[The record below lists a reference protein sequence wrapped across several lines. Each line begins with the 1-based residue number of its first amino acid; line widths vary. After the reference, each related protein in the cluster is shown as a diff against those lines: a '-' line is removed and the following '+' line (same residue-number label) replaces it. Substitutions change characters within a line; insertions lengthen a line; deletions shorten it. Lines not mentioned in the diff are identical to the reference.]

1 MPGLIRLWRVTAL
14 TNSYARSPIR
24 VLERLI
30 QMLLSSILQM
40 FERWQEQPEAAA
52 HADVPAGVDKDTADK
67 IASKLDK
74 GKLEIGE
81 IPEASDPPSLESQPW
96 DILLESLY
104 LEELLRAVAKF
115 EKQDQSRFLD
125 VFE

>member
-1 MPGLIRLWRVTAL
+1 MSGLIRLWRVTAL
-14 TNSYARSPIR
+14 TNSFARSPIR

-30 QMLLSSILQM
+30 PMLLPSILQM
-40 FERWQEQPEAAA
+40 FERWREQPEAAV
-52 HADVPAGVDKDTADK
+52 HPDVPAGIDKDAADK
-67 IASKLDK
+67 IASEPDK
-74 GKLEIGE
+74 GELEIGK

>member
-1 MPGLIRLWRVTAL
+1 MSGLIRLWRVTAL
-14 TNSYARSPIR
+14 TNSFARSPIR

-30 QMLLSSILQM
+30 PMLLPSILQM

-52 HADVPAGVDKDTADK
+52 HADVPAGVDEDAVDRTA
-67 IASKLDK
+67 SEPDK
-74 GKLEIGE
+74 GELEIGE

-96 DILLESLY
+96 DMLLGSLY